1 MLVAL
6 HLVFGQSHDCGI
18 RSIGWFLE
26 LSKLDCFIACSYGS
40 QQKVASQV
48 EQLSGQFGQQEDQRL
63 GQQMTKRS
71 ITLCEDETFHPQ
83 ICLVAIEPVSNFII
97 LEAYAEKR
105 DAVTW
110 NTCIDEA
117 LKPFSVDVIQCVS
130 DQALALLSHAQ
141 SHLGVHHSSDVFHV
155 QYELSKATSLAL
167 NRQVGKAK
175 VDHEIAIAAHQEN
188 LGKGIAFDQNCPCTI
203 RELELEKALN
213 RNAFELQK
221 VCQETRERFEAAI
234 DRKHRAR
241 EARCGIARDYHPF
254 DSKTGKPMESG
265 DVQNRLNSHFKTL
278 HTIADQAK
286 LSQGTHDRI
295 AKAQRVLPSM
305 IATIAFFWFTIK
317 LFAERLGCSEEVTR
331 IWRDELVAGYYI
343 SRVAQ
348 RQQQAD
354 ESKRLKELSETILA
368 RARSPDR
375 LFGQLPES
383 LRITLEQQAQQAA
396 DVFQRSSSCVEGR
409 NGQLSL
415 RHHGLRELTTS
426 KLKALRTIHNYV
438 IEREDGTTAAER
450 FFGIK
455 PRVLFGWL
463 LEQLPMPSRPRKR
476 RNRPNEI

>member
-26 LSKLDCFIACSYGS
+26 LAKLDSFIAPSYGS
-40 QQKVASQV
+40 QQKFASYV
-48 EQLSGQFGQQEDQRL
+48 EHLIGQFGQQEDERL
-63 GQQMTKRS
+63 GQQMPRRN

-83 ICLVAIEPVSNFII
+83 ICLVAIEPVSNFLI
-97 LEAYAEKR
+97 LEAYADQR

-110 NTCIDEA
+110 NTFVDHA

-130 DQALALLSHAQ
+130 DQAAALIAHAQ
-141 SHLGVHHSSDVFHV
+141 SHLGVHPSPDAFHV
-155 QYELSKATSLAL
+155 QHDVSKATSLPL
-167 NRQVGKAK
+167 SRQEQKASDDCD
-175 VDHEIAIAAHQEN
+175 VAIAAHQEC
-188 LGKGIAFDQNCPCTI
+188 LEKIRDFDKTYPCTI
-203 RELELEKALN
+203 RELEFEKSLNRKAL
-213 RNAFELQK
+213 ELQK
-221 VCQETRERFEAAI
+221 ACQETRERFEVAT
-234 DRKHRAR
+234 DRKQRAR
-241 EARCGIARDYHPF
+241 EARYGIANDYHPF
-254 DSKTGKPMESG
+254 ELETGKPMESG
-265 DVQNRLNSHFKTL
+265 DVQNRLNEHFKTL
-278 HTIADQAK
+278 HTIAEDAK
-286 LSQGTHDRI
+286 LSQGSRDRI
-295 AKAQRVLPSM
+295 AKAERVLPSM
-305 IATIAFFWFTIK
+305 VATIAFFWCTIK
-317 LFAERLGCSEEVTR
+317 LFIERLGCSEEVTR

-348 RQQQAD
+348 REQKAD

-375 LFGQLPES
+375 PFSQLPES
-383 LRITLEQQAQQAA
+383 VRVTLEQQAQQAA

-455 PRVLFGWL
+455 PRDLFGWL

-476 RNRPNEI
+476 RNRPGQI

>member
-26 LSKLDCFIACSYGS
+26 LSELDAFIASSFGS

-48 EQLSGQFGQQEDQRL
+48 EQLIGQFGQQEDQRL
-63 GQQMTKRS
+63 GQQMPKRN

-83 ICLVAIEPVSNFII
+83 ICLVGIEPVSNFII
-97 LEAYAEKR
+97 LEAYADKR

-110 NTCIDEA
+110 NTSVDDA

-130 DQALALLSHAQ
+130 DQAAALISHAQ
-141 SHLGVHHSSDVFHV
+141 SHLGVHHSPDVFHV

-167 NRQVGKAK
+167 NRKEQKAK
-175 VDHEIAIAAHQEN
+175 EDYEVAIAAHQGN
-188 LGKGIAFDQNCPCTI
+188 LAKRNAFDATWPCTI
-203 RELELEKALN
+203 PELEREKALTQ
-213 RNAFELQK
+213 NAPELENK
-221 VCQETRERFEAAI
+221 CRETKERFEATT
-234 DRKHRAR
+234 DCKQRAR
-241 EARCGIARDYHPF
+241 EARCGIANDYHPF
-254 DSKTGKPMESG
+254 DLKTGKPIESS
-265 DVQNRLNSHFKTL
+265 DVQNRLNEHFKTL
-278 HTIADQAK
+278 HTIADEAK
-286 LSQGTHDRI
+286 LSQGSHDRI
-295 AKAQRVLPSM
+295 AKAERVLPSM
-305 IATIAFFWFTIK
+305 IATIAFFWCTIK
-317 LFAERLGCSEEVTR
+317 LFAERLGCSEEVTQ
-331 IWRDELVAGYYI
+331 IWRDELIASYYI
-343 SRVAQ
+343 ARVAQ
-348 RQQQAD
+348 RQQKAD
-354 ESKRLKELSETILA
+354 EAKRLKELSKSILA

-375 LFGQLPES
+375 PFGQLPES

-438 IEREDGTTAAER
+438 IQREDGTTAAER

-455 PRVLFGWL
+455 PRDLFGWL
-463 LEQLPMPSRPRKR
+463 LEHLPMPSRPRKR
-476 RNRPNEI
+476 RNQPDLI

>member
-1 MLVAL
+1 MLFAL

-26 LSKLDCFIACSYGS
+26 LSKLDAFIAPSYGS

-48 EQLSGQFGQQEDQRL
+48 EQLIGRFGQQEDQRL
-63 GQQMTKRS
+63 GQLMPKRNV
-71 ITLCEDETFHPQ
+71 TLCEDETFHPQ

-97 LEAYAEKR
+97 LEAYADKR
-105 DAVTW
+105 DALTW
-110 NTCIDEA
+110 NTSIDDA

-141 SHLGVHHSSDVFHV
+141 SHLGVHHSPDVFHV

-167 NRQVGKAK
+167 NRQEQKAK
-175 VDHEIAIAAHQEN
+175 EDYEVAIAAHQGN
-188 LGKGIAFDQNCPCTI
+188 LEKRTAFEATWPRTI
-203 RELELEKALN
+203 GELELEKALN
-213 RNAFELQK
+213 KDAPELEK
-221 VCQETRERFEAAI
+221 VYQETKERFETTTN
-234 DRKHRAR
+234 RKQRAR
-241 EARCGIARDYHPF
+241 ETRCGIANDYHPF
-254 DSKTGKPMESG
+254 DLKTGKPMVSSEVDS
-265 DVQNRLNSHFKTL
+265 RLNEHFQTL
-278 HTIADQAK
+278 HSIADEAK
-286 LSQGTHDRI
+286 LSQGSHDRI
-295 AKAQRVLPSM
+295 AKAERVLPSM
-305 IATIAFFWFTIK
+305 IATIAFFWCTIK

-331 IWRDELVAGYYI
+331 IWRDELVASYYI

-348 RQQQAD
+348 RQQKAD
-354 ESKRLKELSETILA
+354 EAKRLKELSESILA

-375 LFGQLPES
+375 PFGQLPES

-455 PRVLFGWL
+455 PPDLFGWL
-463 LEQLPMPSRPRKR
+463 LEQMPMPSRPRKR
-476 RNRPNEI
+476 RNQPELI

>member
-26 LSKLDCFIACSYGS
+26 LSELDAFIASSFGS

-48 EQLSGQFGQQEDQRL
+48 EQLIGQFGQQEDQRL
-63 GQQMTKRS
+63 GQQMPKRN

-83 ICLVAIEPVSNFII
+83 ICLVAIEPVSNFLI

-110 NTCIDEA
+110 NASVDAA
-117 LKPFSVDVIQCVS
+117 LKPFSVEVIQCVS
-130 DQALALLSHAQ
+130 DQAAALLSHAQ
-141 SHLGVHHSSDVFHV
+141 THLGVHHSPDVFHV

-167 NRQVGKAK
+167 NRQGQKAK
-175 VDHEIAIAAHQEN
+175 EDYEVAIAAHQGN
-188 LGKGIAFDQNCPCTI
+188 LAKRKAFDAKWPCTI
-203 RELELEKALN
+203 RELELENALN
-213 RNAFELQK
+213 QNAPELEK
-221 VCQETRERFEAAI
+221 MCQETKERLEATT
-234 DRKHRAR
+234 DRKQRAR
-241 EARCGIARDYHPF
+241 EARCGIANDYHPF
-254 DSKTGKPMESG
+254 DSKTGKPMESS
-265 DVQNRLNSHFKTL
+265 DVQKRLNEHFQTL
-278 HTIADQAK
+278 HTVADEAK
-286 LSQGTHDRI
+286 LSQGSHDRI
-295 AKAQRVLPSM
+295 AKAERVLPSM
-305 IATIAFFWFTIK
+305 IATIVFFWCTIK
-317 LFAERLGCSEEVTR
+317 LFVERLGCSEEVTR
-331 IWRDELVAGYYI
+331 IWRDELVASYYI
-343 SRVAQ
+343 ARVAQ
-348 RQQQAD
+348 RQPKAD
-354 ESKRLKELSETILA
+354 EAKRLKELSKSILA

-375 LFGQLPES
+375 PFGQLPES
-383 LRITLEQQAQQAA
+383 IRITLEQQAQQAA

-455 PRVLFGWL
+455 PRDLFGWL
-463 LEQLPMPSRPRKR
+463 LEPLPMPSRPRKR
-476 RNRPNEI
+476 RKKQT